1 MSDSILRAIVG
12 ILLWKDLQTKVVN
25 ELKKQLQ
32 EVKAIIYGKVPRDVK
47 HEINKFAD
55 SMRDELKTSS
65 KKEKKRQYRKAATIL
80 ANQLGNS
87 SAIKV
92 RQLQEKIRNRTR
104 NPEVY
109 FISFYFYVI
118 FFLKKK
124 LY

>member
-1 MSDSILRAIVG
+1 MSDSILRAIVE
-12 ILLWKDLQTKVVN
+12 IQLWKDVQTKEVN

-32 EVKAIIYGKVPRDVK
+32 EVKAIIYGKVPRDEK

-80 ANQLGNS
+80 ATQLGNS